1 MLRPTPDFRY
11 KLASV
16 GLGVDDVARQAA
28 VSRAAIFAWLNP
40 DTQPSRKGIRLKNA
54 WAVARAYAAAAGIDK
69 EVAFTALFVDAPVE
83 QALTQNARMSGT

>member
-1 MLRPTPDFRY
+1 MLRPVRDFRH

-16 GLGVDDVARQAA
+16 GLGVDDVAQQAT

-54 WAVARAYAAAAGIDK
+54 WAVARVYAATAGIDK
-69 EVAFTALFVDAPVE
+69 ETAFTALFIDESVDQPMA
-83 QALTQNARMSGT
+83 QTGRIGGT